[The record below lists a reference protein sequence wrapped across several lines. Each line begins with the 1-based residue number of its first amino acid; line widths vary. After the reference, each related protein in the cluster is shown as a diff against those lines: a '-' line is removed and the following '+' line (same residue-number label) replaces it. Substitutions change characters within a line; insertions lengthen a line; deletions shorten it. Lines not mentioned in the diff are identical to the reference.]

1 MKSLEKILENRCI
14 WNHKTMFPAH
24 EAEIGLPDCGI
35 CRVIWERV
43 NGYEHVA
50 ASPQDPGSQNKYLL
64 PTGNDMRALK
74 DIFFGDEEVEHKFSI
89 KKYQYANLNGA
100 EGWLHLWKPVGHEID
115 ELVKREGEQMRNV
128 LFYIAGAATVGVF
141 FTLWCAVA
149 VQRVRKESEE
159 SKYGELCARIQ
170 KQIDET
176 RMRISSVKMQLH
188 IADHALDQALLQW
201 KYEYLMKQEQWL
213 IELMCGKIEEEK
225 QEEKQ

>member
-1 MKSLEKILENRCI
+1 
-14 WNHKTMFPAH
+14 MFPVH

-100 EGWLHLWKPVGHEID
+100 EGWLHLWKPIGHEID
-115 ELVKREGEQMRNV
+115 ELVKREGE
-128 LFYIAGAATVGVF
+128 
-141 FTLWCAVA
+141 
-149 VQRVRKESEE
+149 
-159 SKYGELCARIQ
+159 
-170 KQIDET
+170 
-176 RMRISSVKMQLH
+176 
-188 IADHALDQALLQW
+188 
-201 KYEYLMKQEQWL
+201 
-213 IELMCGKIEEEK
+213 
-225 QEEKQ
+225 